1 MCVVN
6 FERAPRYKERVCAR
20 SGIRKTMRGA
30 QQLLSFRHVG
40 LLLLLATACS
50 AATNTTTPAPT
61 ATPAPDAGVQNV
73 VLSFRIDG
81 VAYVARCNVS
91 GTVLN
96 MSACALDV
104 DHELTVSRI
113 GTGTTQEIPAY
124 YLAMVILTLI
134 MTVILIGLA
143 AAGYVMM
150 TRLQKGYEEVVQ
162 DVRRNRDQPGYG
174 APGGGGGGYDQQ
186 PQDPQYYAGNA
197 SRLGRSRKT
206 ISVDLVKPCL
216 PGDILAAA

>member
-1 MCVVN
+1 
-6 FERAPRYKERVCAR
+6 
-20 SGIRKTMRGA
+20 MRGA
-30 QQLLSFRHVG
+30 QQLLSFRHVS

-50 AATNTTTPAPT
+50 AATNTTTPAP
-61 ATPAPDAGVQNV
+61 AETPAPDAGVQKNV

-150 TRLQKGYEEVVQ
+150 TRLQKGYEEVAQ
-162 DVRRNRDQPGYG
+162 DVRRNREQPGYG
-174 APGGGGGGYDQQ
+174 PPGGGGYDQQ
-186 PQDPQYYAGNA
+186 PPEPQYYSGNA